1 MRVLTVPAIWLAQ
14 ALYALM
20 KLLPRRHKVVMLSR
34 QADRP
39 SVDFTMLAEELSRV
53 DPSLE
58 VVVRCRFIET
68 GLGARIAYV
77 GEVLAQMYH
86 LATASACVVDGYIVP
101 VSVLTHR
108 DGLRIVQMWHALGAI
123 KKFGLQAVGL
133 PGGRDSS
140 VAEAMKMHRNYDVVI
155 CGGPAAVPAFAEAFG
170 SDPARVVPLGLPRV
184 DYLLAGAGDA
194 TGRLRERFPLLA
206 DPSRT
211 TVLYAPTYRRNRPDR
226 YHDVLDRFDDPRYAL
241 VIKPHPLVESNVAGE
256 NVVNAS
262 GVDVLDLLPLCDA
275 VITDYSAVAFEAAVL
290 DKPIYFFLYDFEE
303 YEREHGLN
311 VDLFAEMPGVTS
323 RDLGPIAEQ
332 IDAGGYDPELVRRLA
347 ERYASVRDG
356 SCTMRIAAAVTGSM
370 PGDAS

>member
-34 QADRP
+34 QSNRP
-39 SVDFTMLAEELSRV
+39 SIDFTMLSEELTRT

-58 VVVRCRFIET
+58 VVVRCRFIEP

-101 VSVLTHR
+101 VSVLTHS

-140 VAEAMKMHRNYDVVI
+140 VADAMKMHRNYDVVI
-155 CGGPAAVPAFAEAFG
+155 CGGPASVPAFAEAFG
-170 SDPARVVPLGLPRV
+170 SDPSRVVPLGLPRA
-184 DYLLAGAGDA
+184 DYLLDGAGDA
-194 TGRLRERFPLLA
+194 AEQLRERFPLLA
-206 DPSRT
+206 DRSRT

-226 YHDVLDRFDDPRYAL
+226 YDDVLQRFDDPRYAL
-241 VIKPHPLVESNVAGE
+241 VIKPHPLVESTVTGE

-262 GVDVLDLLPLCDA
+262 DVDVLDLLPLCDA

-311 VDLFAEMPGVTS
+311 VDLFAEMPGATY
-323 RDLGPIAEQ
+323 RDLGPIAER
-332 IDAGGYDPELVRRLA
+332 IDTGVYDPELVRRLA
-347 ERYASVRDG
+347 ERYVSVRDG
-356 SCTMRIAAAVTGSM
+356 SCTRQIAAVVLGSES
-370 PGDAS
+370 GGAA

>member
-1 MRVLTVPAIWLAQ
+1 MRVLTVSAIWLAQ

-34 QADRP
+34 QSDRP
-39 SVDFTMLAEELSRV
+39 SVDFTMLSEELTRADS
-53 DPSLE
+53 SLE
-58 VVVRCRFIET
+58 VVVRCRFIEP
-68 GLGARIAYV
+68 GIGARIAYV

-108 DGLRIVQMWHALGAI
+108 GDLRIVQMWHALGAI

-140 VAEAMKMHRNYDVVI
+140 VADAMRMHRNYDVVI

-170 SDPARVVPLGLPRV
+170 SDPSRVVPLGLPRV
-184 DYLLAGAGDA
+184 DYLLADAAGAA
-194 TGRLRERFPLLA
+194 GRLRERFPLLA

-211 TVLYAPTYRRNRPDR
+211 TVLYAPTYRRHRPDR
-226 YHDVLDRFDDPRYAL
+226 YEDVLERFDDPRYAL
-241 VIKPHPLVESNVAGE
+241 VIKPHPLVESSVAGE
-256 NVVNAS
+256 NVINAS

-290 DKPIYFFLYDFEE
+290 EKPVYFFLYDFDE

-323 RDLGPIAEQ
+323 RDLGPIAER
-332 IDAGGYDPELVRRLA
+332 IDAADYDLQLVRQLA
-347 ERYASVRDG
+347 DRYVSVRDG
-356 SCTMRIAAAVTGSM
+356 SCTRRIAAAIMAGKSGS
-370 PGDAS
+370 AS

>member
-1 MRVLTVPAIWLAQ
+1 MRVLTVPLIWLAQ

-20 KLLPRRHKVVMLSR
+20 KLLPCRHKVVMLSR
-34 QADRP
+34 QSDRP
-39 SVDFTMLAEELSRV
+39 SVDFAMLAEELSRA
-53 DPSLE
+53 DSSLE
-58 VVVRCRFIET
+58 VVVRCRFIKA

-86 LATASACVVDGYIVP
+86 LATSSACVVDGYIVP

-108 DGLRIVQMWHALGAI
+108 NSLRIVQMWHALGAI

-140 VAEAMKMHRNYDVVI
+140 VADAMKMHRNYDVVV

-170 SDPARVVPLGLPRV
+170 TDPARVVPLGLPRV
-184 DYLLAGAGDA
+184 DYLLAGAEGA
-194 TGRLRERFPLLA
+194 AARLVERFPLLA
-206 DPSRT
+206 DTART
-211 TVLYAPTYRRNRPDR
+211 TVLYAPTYRRHRPDR
-226 YHDVLDRFDDPRYAL
+226 YEDVLKRFDDPRYAL
-241 VIKPHPLVESNVAGE
+241 VIKPHPLVESSVTGE

-290 DKPIYFFLYDFEE
+290 DKPIYFFLYDFDE
-303 YEREHGLN
+303 YEMEHGLN

-323 RDLGPIAEQ
+323 RNLDPIAER
-332 IDAGGYDPELVRRLA
+332 IDARDYDAELVRRLA
-347 ERYASVRDG
+347 ERYVSVRDG
-356 SCTMRIAAAVTGSM
+356 SCTRRIAAAVTGDTW
-370 PGDAS
+370 GGAS